1 MPSVCV
7 VWCRRTCII
16 VDDLLDTGRT
26 LDTTVRL
33 LKEEGADKVY
43 AFATHAR

>member
-1 MPSVCV
+1 
-7 VWCRRTCII
+7 

-26 LDTTVRL
+26 LETTVNL
-33 LKEEGADKVY
+33 LKAEGADKVY